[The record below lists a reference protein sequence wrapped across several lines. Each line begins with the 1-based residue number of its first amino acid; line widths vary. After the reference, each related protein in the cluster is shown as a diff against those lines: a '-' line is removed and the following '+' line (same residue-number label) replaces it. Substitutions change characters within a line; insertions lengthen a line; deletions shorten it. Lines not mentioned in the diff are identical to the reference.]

1 MSKQETFA
9 GLAWQAKGKTTRREQ
24 FLMEMDAI
32 IPWKRLLKLIKRHD
46 SKGGQGR
53 PPIGMETMLRI
64 HFLQI
69 WFGLSDPAA
78 EDALYDS
85 ESMRRFV
92 GVELGRDTIPDETT
106 ILRFRHLLEEKDLG
120 QKIFEEIKDL
130 LEQKGLLMKTGTI
143 VDATIISAP
152 SSTKNSTQ
160 SRDPEMKQTRKN
172 NMWYF
177 GMKVHVGTDKRG
189 IVHSL
194 TTTNAAAADIK
205 EMENLLHGAEKE
217 IYGDR
222 AYWKEQDRQ
231 RYTAAGVR
239 YRVNRRGHRHK
250 PLTEYQEKVNTSRSR
265 IRARGE
271 HAFRVVKQLWGFTKV
286 CYRGLMKNTTRA
298 FTSFALAN
306 LYLVRRPLLRAQQTC
321 A

>member
-1 MSKQETFA
+1 MNNQQTFA
-9 GLAWQAKGKTTRREQ
+9 GLAWQEKGKTTRREK
-24 FLMEMDAI
+24 FLAEMDAI
-32 IPWKRLLKLIKRHD
+32 IPWKRLFKLIKKHYAKG
-46 SKGGQGR
+46 SKGR
-53 PPIGMETMLRI
+53 PPVGLETMLRI

-92 GVELGRDTIPDETT
+92 GLELGRDTIPDETT

-120 QKIFEEIKDL
+120 EKIFEEIKDL
-130 LEQKGLLMKTGTI
+130 LDQKGLLMRTGTI

-152 SSTKNSTQ
+152 SSTKNSTN
-160 SRDPEMKQTRKN
+160 SRDPEMKQTKKN
-172 NMWYF
+172 NNWYF

-189 IVHSL
+189 LVHSL
-194 TTTNAAAADIK
+194 TTTHAAAADVT
-205 EMENLLHGAEKE
+205 EMEKLLHGQEKE

-231 RYTAAGVR
+231 RYRAAGVR
-239 YRVNRRGHRHK
+239 YRVNRRGHRHR
-250 PLTEYQEKVNTSRSR
+250 PLTEHEKKVNTSRSR
-265 IRARGE
+265 VRARGE
-271 HAFRVVKQLWGFTKV
+271 HAFRVVKQLWGFVKV
-286 CYRGLMKNTTRA
+286 CYRGLAKNTTRA

-306 LYLVRRPLLRAQQTC
+306 LYLVRRTLLPTQETC
-321 A
+321 L